1 LAKTDDINLD
11 FLKTLEPAFVPIL
24 LNFTVKMAK
33 LSKLFKP
40 KINENPPKFEP
51 ICLLESF

>member
-1 LAKTDDINLD
+1 MTSTEV
-11 FLKTLEPAFVPIL
+11 FLKTLEPAFLPIL
-24 LNFTVKMAK
+24 LNFIVKMAK

-40 KINENPPKFEP
+40 KQIEKPPKFEP